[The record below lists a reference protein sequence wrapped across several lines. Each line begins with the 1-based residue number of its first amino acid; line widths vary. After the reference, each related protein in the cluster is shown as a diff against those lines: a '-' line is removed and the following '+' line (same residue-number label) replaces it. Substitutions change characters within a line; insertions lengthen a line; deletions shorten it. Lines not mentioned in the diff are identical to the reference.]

1 MRGQRLVAALMTAL
15 LAGCG
20 QAVATTDPVPAGVR
34 PAPER
39 QYAVGM
45 RQFTLDPDGARPL
58 PVTVWYPADLPAPA
72 APSASTGPAGPARAT
87 APISASTP
95 GRTTAPSSASTP
107 NSATPPGSPA
117 VPSSPAAPSPAA
129 PPGSPGP
136 PISAAPPGYPATP
149 GSAAPPGSAGAR
161 DSATSPGRAGGPSG
175 ADAGTQDGPRVRP
188 GAPFA
193 AGRFPVVL
201 YSHGLRSL
209 PALHAALTS
218 RWAAAG
224 FVVVAPTYPRTN
236 LRARHYTRD
245 DVRNQ
250 PADAWRLVRHLVRLG
265 ARPGDPLGAHLAVDR
280 FAAAGHSAGGHTSL
294 GMFASGQPSP
304 LRAGI
309 VIAGGRMVAGF
320 SRPLAPMLFVHGSA
334 DRIVPESIGRAAYAR
349 CLGPAAFLSL
359 RGQGHGEYLTPGRS
373 GFAQVLATTTD
384 FLRWTLYADR
394 AALRRLPADAAA
406 PGTTFTTRSLPA

>member
-20 QAVATTDPVPAGVR
+20 PAVATPDPVPAAVG

-39 QYAVGM
+39 PYSVGM
-45 RQFTLDPDGARPL
+45 RQFTLDPDGRRPL
-58 PVTVWYPADLPAPA
+58 PVTVWYPAQPSPAPPDVVDPPVDPAAGSDVSGPSGPHAAAALPSRPSVFA
-72 APSASTGPAGPARAT
+72 APSGSGRAT
-87 APISASTP
+87 
-95 GRTTAPSSASTP
+95 
-107 NSATPPGSPA
+107 PA
-117 VPSSPAAPSPAA
+117 
-129 PPGSPGP
+129 SPGP
-136 PISAAPPGYPATP
+136 E
-149 GSAAPPGSAGAR
+149 R
-161 DSATSPGRAGGPSG
+161 
-175 ADAGTQDGPRVRP
+175 GPRVRP

-209 PALHAALTS
+209 PALHAALTT

-236 LRARHYTRD
+236 QRARAYTRD

-250 PADAWRLVRHLVRLG
+250 PADAWRLIRHLVRLG
-265 ARPGDPLGAHLAVDR
+265 ARHGDPLGAHMAVDR
-280 FAAAGHSAGGHTSL
+280 FAAAGHSAGGHTTL

-309 VIAGGRMVAGF
+309 VIAGGRMVAGL

-359 RGQGHGEYLTPGRS
+359 TGQGHGEYLTPGRP

-394 AALRRLPADAAA
+394 AALHRLPTDATA
-406 PGTTFTTRSLPA
+406 PGTTLTTRALPT

>member
-20 QAVATTDPVPAGVR
+20 PAVATSDPVPAAVG
-34 PAPER
+34 PAPTH

-45 RQFTLDPDGARPL
+45 RQFTLDPDGRRPL
-58 PVTVWYPADLPAPA
+58 PVTVWYPAQP
-72 APSASTGPAGPARAT
+72 
-87 APISASTP
+87 
-95 GRTTAPSSASTP
+95 
-107 NSATPPGSPA
+107 
-117 VPSSPAAPSPAA
+117 PSPARPHTA
-129 PPGSPGP
+129 GPGP
-136 PISAAPPGYPATP
+136 T
-149 GSAAPPGSAGAR
+149 GSGSAGADQAPVLPGPR
-161 DSATSPGRAGGPSG
+161 GPRASALPSVVAAPSGRATPASP
-175 ADAGTQDGPRVRP
+175 GPRVRP

-236 LRARHYTRD
+236 QRARAFTRE

-250 PADAWRLVRHLVRLG
+250 PADAWRLIRHLVRLG
-265 ARPGDPLGAHLAVDR
+265 ARPGDPLGAHMAVDR
-280 FAAAGHSAGGHTSL
+280 FAAAGHSAGGHTTL
-294 GMFASGQPSP
+294 GMFASGQPFP
-304 LRAGI
+304 VRAGI
-309 VIAGGRMVAGF
+309 VIAGGRMVAGL

-359 RGQGHGEYLTPGRS
+359 TGQGHGEYLTPGRP
-373 GFAQVLATTTD
+373 GFAQVLATTTE

-406 PGTTFTTRSLPA
+406 PDTTTTFTTRSLPT

>member
-58 PVTVWYPADLPAPA
+58 PVTVWYPAALPTQAT
-72 APSASTGPAGPARAT
+72 PSASTDPAGQARAT
-87 APISASTP
+87 ARTLATTGPAAPAHAPAQTSATTGPAAPAHTTAQTLATTP
-95 GRTTAPSSASTP
+95 DRTTAPGSA
-107 NSATPPGSPA
+107 ALPGS
-117 VPSSPAAPSPAA
+117 APSPGPAA
-129 PPGSPGP
+129 TSTGPASRPPG
-136 PISAAPPGYPATP
+136 T
-149 GSAAPPGSAGAR
+149 
-161 DSATSPGRAGGPSG
+161 
-175 ADAGTQDGPRVRP
+175 GTLDGPRVRP

-193 AGRFPVVL
+193 AGRFPVVI

-224 FVVVAPTYPRTN
+224 FVVVAPAYPRTN

-394 AALRRLPADAAA
+394 AALRRLPADATALN
-406 PGTTFTTRSLPA
+406 TTFTTRSLPA

>member
-20 QAVATTDPVPAGVR
+20 PAVATSDPVPGSVG

-39 QYAVGM
+39 PYAVGM
-45 RQFTLDPDGARPL
+45 RQFTLDPDGRRPL
-58 PVTVWYPADLPAPA
+58 PVTVWYPAQ
-72 APSASTGPAGPARAT
+72 PSPPPPHPAG
-87 APISASTP
+87 
-95 GRTTAPSSASTP
+95 
-107 NSATPPGSPA
+107 
-117 VPSSPAAPSPAA
+117 
-129 PPGSPGP
+129 
-136 PISAAPPGYPATP
+136 
-149 GSAAPPGSAGAR
+149 PGSAGSGSTGPGSAGSGSADPLSADAPSAGPLP
-161 DSATSPGRAGGPSG
+161 DSSGSAGADHAPALSSPRGPRVSALPSVVATPSGSGRAAPASP
-175 ADAGTQDGPRVRP
+175 GPRVRP

-236 LRARHYTRD
+236 QRARPFTRE

-250 PADAWRLVRHLVRLG
+250 PADAWRLIRHLVRLG

-280 FAAAGHSAGGHTSL
+280 FAAAGHSAGGHTTL
-294 GMFASGQPSP
+294 GMFASGQPYP
-304 LRAGI
+304 LRAGL
-309 VIAGGRMVAGF
+309 VIAGGRMVAGL

-359 RGQGHGEYLTPGRS
+359 TGQGHGEYLTPGRP
-373 GFAQVLATTTD
+373 GFPQVLATTTD

-394 AALRRLPADAAA
+394 AALRRLPADATA
-406 PGTTFTTRSLPA
+406 PDQTTFTTRSLPT

>member
-45 RQFTLDPDGARPL
+45 RQFTLDPDDARPL

-95 GRTTAPSSASTP
+95 GRTTAP
-107 NSATPPGSPA
+107 NS
-117 VPSSPAAPSPAA
+117 
-129 PPGSPGP
+129 
-136 PISAAPPGYPATP
+136 PATP
-149 GSAAPPGSAGAR
+149 NAATPPGSAGAR
-161 DSATSPGRAGGPSG
+161 DSATSPGRAAGPSG
-175 ADAGTQDGPRVRP
+175 ADAGTHDGPRVRP

-394 AALRRLPADAAA
+394 AALRRLPADATALN
-406 PGTTFTTRSLPA
+406 TTFTTRSLPA

>member
-1 MRGQRLVAALMTAL
+1 MTAL

-20 QAVATTDPVPAGVR
+20 QAVATTTDPVPAGVR
-34 PAPER
+34 SAPDR

-58 PVTVWYPADLPAPA
+58 PVTVWYPADLPTQAT
-72 APSASTGPAGPARAT
+72 PSTSTGPAGQARAT
-87 APISASTP
+87 ARALATTDPTAQTLATTP
-95 GRTTAPSSASTP
+95 DRTTASGSSALPGSVPTRNAATSTGP
-107 NSATPPGSPA
+107 ASGPPG
-117 VPSSPAAPSPAA
+117 
-129 PPGSPGP
+129 
-136 PISAAPPGYPATP
+136 T
-149 GSAAPPGSAGAR
+149 
-161 DSATSPGRAGGPSG
+161 
-175 ADAGTQDGPRVRP
+175 GTIDGPRVRP

-236 LRARHYTRD
+236 LRARDYTRD

-265 ARPGDPLGAHLAVDR
+265 SRPGDPLGAHLAVDR

-294 GMFASGQPSP
+294 GMFASGQPNP

-373 GFAQVLATTTD
+373 GFPQVLATTTD

-394 AALRRLPADAAA
+394 AALRRLPADATA
-406 PGTTFTTRSLPA
+406 PGTTFTTHSLPM

>member
-39 QYAVGM
+39 QYAVGV

-58 PVTVWYPADLPAPA
+58 PVTVWYPADLPTQAT
-72 APSASTGPAGPARAT
+72 PSASTDPAGQARAT
-87 APISASTP
+87 ARTLATTGPAAPAHAPAQTSATTGPAAPAHTTAQTLATTP
-95 GRTTAPSSASTP
+95 DRTTAPGSA
-107 NSATPPGSPA
+107 ALPGS
-117 VPSSPAAPSPAA
+117 APSPGPAA
-129 PPGSPGP
+129 TSTGP
-136 PISAAPPGYPATP
+136 ASRTP
-149 GSAAPPGSAGAR
+149 G
-161 DSATSPGRAGGPSG
+161 T
-175 ADAGTQDGPRVRP
+175 GTLDGPRVRP

-209 PALHAALTS
+209 PTLHAALTS

-394 AALRRLPADAAA
+394 AALRRLPADATALN
-406 PGTTFTTRSLPA
+406 TTFTTRSLPA